1 MRKKSVFFAIALTA
15 VALGLAS
22 IAPMAIADPGDKKN
36 PRADKDVLEFHDAD
50 VVDSSSTTTI
60 CHMPPG
66 NPDNARTLVV
76 GTSSLT
82 AHLDH
87 GDERGSC

>member
-1 MRKKSVFFAIALTA
+1 MRKKSFFFAIALSA

-22 IAPMAIADPGDKKN
+22 VAPLAIADPGDKKN
-36 PRADKDVLEFHDAD
+36 PRADKDVLEFHNGD
-50 VVDSSSTTTI
+50 VVDSSSTTII

-66 NPDNARTLVV
+66 NTDNARTLVV

-87 GDERGSC
+87 GDENGPC